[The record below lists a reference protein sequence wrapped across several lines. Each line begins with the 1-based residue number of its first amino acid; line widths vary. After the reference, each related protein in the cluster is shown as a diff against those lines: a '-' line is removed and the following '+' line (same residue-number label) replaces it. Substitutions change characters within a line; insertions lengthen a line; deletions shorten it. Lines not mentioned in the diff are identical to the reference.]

1 MLFEVILVTS
11 LICLL
16 HQSEISRTQ
25 LMNSRQLLGHINAA
39 LTLYIR
45 RMHLSYLI
53 AAGVAEDN
61 VPLIH
66 SYETRANKEV
76 AAIEKYVG
84 TMDSDRLKWQ
94 KLYII
99 VKDSHE
105 EAMLGSRYFGHGDKL
120 SAAKTLAK
128 AHGHFNE
135 MFEMAEEMVRAENT
149 NEERL
154 QNELT
159 RTTEIMYVVLVASAL
174 VSVFLAC
181 ALAYLFRKNTTR
193 RLSIIMENTRRIA
206 AGQAPNQTVD
216 GGDELAQIDSL
227 YHDLYRD
234 LEHARHQERVA
245 FEKAAEAMFSLDT
258 NFRISDANQ
267 AAGELFRCESD
278 DLISCRLV
286 EFIHDDSKPAFRE
299 LLKKTAAGQRAAK
312 LEVLLADYSAS
323 ADTPARNA
331 LVTASLIDETE
342 GTISCIIQDISER
355 KEIETLKQDFVSMI
369 SHDLRSPLTSI
380 QMTLDWIGAEIE
392 ENSNCPPALMQSLR
406 RSQSASEQML
416 MLVDS
421 LLDVEKFESGA
432 MPIERDDV
440 HLRDVIVSSLDCLE
454 GMARKGQVRLRAY
467 GRDDVKAFV
476 DGYRIQQ
483 VVTNLVGNALK
494 FSPIGSEISVHLS
507 CDKTH
512 FQIRVSD
519 QGAGISAE
527 ELPFVFDKYRQMA
540 NQQYITGG
548 RKKGSGLGLAICKT
562 IVEAHGGTIE
572 VQSKQGSGCVFSF
585 RIPKNNQ
592 YDTYERLQS
601 EKIAAPGHAAM
612 TYPAIYV

>member
-1 MLFEVILVTS
+1 
-11 LICLL
+11 
-16 HQSEISRTQ
+16 
-25 LMNSRQLLGHINAA
+25 MNSRQLLGHINAA
-39 LTLYIR
+39 LTVYIR

-53 AAGVAEDN
+53 AAGVAEDD

-66 SYETRANKEV
+66 SYEVRANKEV

-84 TMDSDRLKWQ
+84 TMEQDRLKWQ

-105 EAMLGSRYFGHGDKL
+105 EAMLGSRLYGRGDKIK
-120 SAAKTLAK
+120 AVKTFAR
-128 AHGHFNE
+128 AHGHFNQ
-135 MFEMAEEMVRAENT
+135 MFEMAEEMVRAENK

-154 QNELT
+154 QKELT
-159 RTTEIMYVVLVASAL
+159 ETTNIIYVVLLASAI

-181 ALAYLFRKNTTR
+181 VLGYLFRRNTTR
-193 RLSIIMENTRRIA
+193 RLSIIMDNTRRIA
-206 AGQAPNQTVD
+206 AGQAPQLKVE
-216 GGDELAQIDSL
+216 GKDELAQIDTL
-227 YHDLYRD
+227 YHDLYRA
-234 LEHARHQERVA
+234 LEFSRHQEQIA
-245 FEKAAEAMFSLDT
+245 FKKAAEAMFSLDA
-258 NFRISDANQ
+258 NFRIADAND
-267 AAGELFRCESD
+267 AAGELFYCRSE

-286 EFIHDDSKPAFRE
+286 EFVHDDCKRSFRE
-299 LLKKTAAGQRAAK
+299 LLKKTAAGQGPIK
-312 LEVLLADYSAS
+312 LEIRLAD
-323 ADTPARNA
+323 DTPSAPEQMQRYA
-331 LVTASLIDETE
+331 LVTASLIDESE
-342 GTISCIIQDISER
+342 GTISCIIQDISDR
-355 KEIETLKQDFVSMI
+355 KEIDKLKQDFVSMV

-392 ENSNCPPALMQSLR
+392 ENTNCPAALRQSLR
-406 RSQSASEQML
+406 RSQRASEQML

-432 MPIERDDV
+432 MPLDRDDV
-440 HLRDVIVSSLDCLE
+440 HLRDVIMSSLDCLE

-494 FSPIGSEISVHLS
+494 FSPVGSEISVHLS

-512 FQIRVSD
+512 FQIKVSD

-572 VQSKQGSGCVFSF
+572 VQSKQGSGCVFAF
-585 RIPKNNQ
+585 RIPKSNQ
-592 YDTYERLQS
+592 HDTYERLP
-601 EKIAAPGHAAM
+601 APGHAAVG
-612 TYPAIYV
+612 YQISNR